1 MVIMPD
7 FKKLKVVDNF
17 YQNNLFFPMPTVA
30 ISTLCDDGMTTI
42 GSYSLVFP
50 YYIAGKD
57 YYAMILECRN
67 SSNTAQ
73 NILKNGKCALNFIK
87 DDKKYFKEVVRL
99 GFPGKTPQ
107 EKMKDCNFTL
117 VKGIAEGERPLILED
132 AYQVIECTWDDTLE
146 DAFKCKEHIGE
157 LEGVEPPYNNFNG
170 ITSKFGCHF
179 ILKIDDILME
189 EKYAENLKRGLTRTS
204 FPNVPVDYGYHDSK
218 NFWYKKF
225 KGFLPTSESIAESN
239 AGSVESVMYCAER
252 LDTKVKFTKEACE
265 LYVKIPRP
273 FMKAALLQIAEIAEQ
288 NGIDVIDKQAA
299 LKIAEIKKNKK

>member
-1 MVIMPD
+1 MPD
-7 FKKLKVVDNF
+7 FRSLKVVDNF
-17 YQNNLFFPMPTVA
+17 YQNNLFFPMPTVI
-30 ISTLCDDGMTTI
+30 ISTLCEDGTTSL

-87 DDKKYFKEVVRL
+87 DDRKYFKEAVRL
-99 GFPGKTPQ
+99 GFPGKTPA
-107 EKMKDCNFTL
+107 EKMKDCNLKL
-117 VKGIAEGERPLILED
+117 VGGKADGERPLILED
-132 AYQVIECTWDDTLE
+132 AYQVIECTWDDSLE
-146 DAFKCKEHIGE
+146 DGYKSKEHIGE

-179 ILKIDDILME
+179 ILKIDEILME
-189 EKYAENLKRGLTRTS
+189 SKYADNLRDGLKKNS

-225 KGFLPTSESIAESN
+225 KGFSPTAEAIAASN
-239 AGSVESVMYCAER
+239 SCSADSVMYCAER
-252 LDTKVKFTKEACE
+252 LDTKVRFTKEACE
-265 LYVKIPRP
+265 MYVKIPRP
-273 FMKAALLQIAEIAEQ
+273 FMKAALMQVVKIAEE
-288 NGIDVIDKQAA
+288 NGIEVIDKAA
-299 LKIAEIKKNKK
+299 AEKIAEIRKKNK

>member
-1 MVIMPD
+1 MSQ
-7 FKKLKVVDNF
+7 FRSLKVVDNF
-17 YQNNLFFPMPTVA
+17 YQNNLFYPMPTVI
-30 ISTLCDDGMTTI
+30 ISTLCDDKTTTL

-73 NILKNGKCALNFIK
+73 NILKFGKCALNFIK
-87 DDKKYFKEVVRL
+87 DDRKYFKEAVRL
-99 GFPGKTPQ
+99 GFPGKTPA
-107 EKMKDCNFTL
+107 EKMKDCNFAL
-117 VKGIAEGERPLILED
+117 VKGEAEGERPLILKD

-146 DAFKCKEHIGE
+146 DGFKAKEHIGE

-179 ILKIDDILME
+179 ILKIDKILME
-189 EKYAENLKRGLTRTS
+189 PRYADALKKGLTKTS
-204 FPNVPVDYGYHDSK
+204 FPPVPVDYGYHDSK

-225 KGFLPTSESIAESN
+225 KGFLPTSEAIADSN
-239 AGSVESVMYCAER
+239 AGSVDSVMYCAER
-252 LDTKVKFTKEACE
+252 LDTKVKFTREACE

-273 FMKAALLQIAEIAEQ
+273 FMKAALLQIAQIAEQ
-288 NGIDVIDKQAA
+288 NGIEVIDRAA
-299 LKIAEIKKNKK
+299 AERIAEIRKNKK

>member
-1 MVIMPD
+1 
-7 FKKLKVVDNF
+7 
-17 YQNNLFFPMPTVA
+17 MPTVE
-30 ISTLCDDGMTTI
+30 ISTLCEDGTTTV

-87 DDKKYFKEVVRL
+87 DDRKYFKEAVRL

-107 EKMKDCNFTL
+107 EKMKDCNFKL
-117 VKGIAEGERPLILED
+117 IKGQADGERPLILED
-132 AYQVIECTWDDTLE
+132 AYQVIECSWDDTLE
-146 DAFKCKEHIGE
+146 NGFESRLHIGE
-157 LEGVEPPYNNFNG
+157 LEGVEPPYKDFNG

-189 EKYAENLKRGLTRTS
+189 EKYADNLKNGLKRNS

-225 KGFLPTSESIAESN
+225 KGCSPITEKIADSN

-252 LDTKVKFTKEACE
+252 LDTEVKFTKEACE

-273 FMKAALLQIAEIAEQ
+273 FMKAALLQIVKIAEE
-288 NGIDVIDKQAA
+288 NGIKVIDKDAA
-299 LKIAEIKKNKK
+299 LKIAEIRKKK

>member
-1 MVIMPD
+1 MSK
-7 FKKLKVVDNF
+7 FRSLKVVDNF
-17 YQNNLFFPMPTVA
+17 YQNNLFFPMPTVE
-30 ISTLCDDGMTTI
+30 ISTLCDDGTTNI
-42 GSYSLVFP
+42 GSYSLIFP

-73 NILKNGKCALNFIK
+73 NLLKNGKCALNFIK
-87 DDKKYFKEVVRL
+87 DDRKYFKEAVRL

-107 EKMKDCNFTL
+107 EKMKDCNFKL
-117 VKGIAEGERPLILED
+117 IKGQAEGERPLIMAD
-132 AYQVIECTWDDTLE
+132 AYQVIECTWNDSLE
-146 DAFKCKEHIGE
+146 DGYKSKQHIGE

-179 ILKIDDILME
+179 ILKIDNILME
-189 EKYAENLKRGLTRTS
+189 EKYADALKNGLTRTS

-252 LDTKVKFTKEACE
+252 LDTNVKFTKEACE
-265 LYVKIPRP
+265 MYVKIPRP
-273 FMKAALLQIAEIAEQ
+273 FMKAALLQIAQIAEE
-288 NGIDVIDKQAA
+288 NGIEVIDKEAA
-299 LKIAEIKKNKK
+299 LKIAEIRKKNKNK

>member
-1 MVIMPD
+1 
-7 FKKLKVVDNF
+7 
-17 YQNNLFFPMPTVA
+17 MPTVE
-30 ISTLCDDGMTTI
+30 ISTLCEDGRTTI

-73 NILKNGKCALNFIK
+73 NLLKNGKCALNFIK
-87 DDKKYFKEVVRL
+87 DDRKYFKEAVRL
-99 GFPGKTPQ
+99 GFPGKTPE
-107 EKMKDCNFTL
+107 EKMKDCPFTL
-117 VKGIAEGERPLILED
+117 VKGQAEGERPLIIDE
-132 AYQVIECTWDDTLE
+132 AYQVIECTWDETLE
-146 DAFKCKEHIGE
+146 DGYKSKAHIGE

-179 ILKIDDILME
+179 ILKIDAILME
-189 EKYAENLKRGLTRTS
+189 EKYADNLKNGLKRTS

-225 KGFLPTSESIAESN
+225 KSVLPTAEAIADSN

-252 LDTKVKFTKEACE
+252 LDTKVRFTKEACE

-273 FMKAALLQIAEIAEQ
+273 FMKAALLQIAQIAEQ
-288 NGIDVIDKQAA
+288 NGIDVIDKEAA
-299 LKIAEIKKNKK
+299 QKIAEIRKKK

>member
-1 MVIMPD
+1 MAE
-7 FKKLKVVDNF
+7 FRKLKVVDNF
-17 YQNNLFFPMPTVA
+17 YQNNLFFPMPTVE
-30 ISTLCDDGMTTI
+30 ISTLCEDGSTNI

-73 NILKNGKCALNFIK
+73 NILRNGKCALNFIK
-87 DDKKYFKEVVRL
+87 DDRKYFKEAVRL

-107 EKMKDCNFTL
+107 EKMKDCIFEL
-117 VKGIAEGERPLILED
+117 VKGQAEGERPLIIKD
-132 AYQVIECTWDDTLE
+132 AYQVIECSWDDTLE
-146 DAFKCKEHIGE
+146 DAFKCKEHIGK

-189 EKYAENLKRGLTRTS
+189 EKYADNLKKGLTRTS

-225 KGFLPTSESIAESN
+225 KGFLPVSEKIAESN
-239 AGSVESVMYCAER
+239 ADTVESVMYCAER
-252 LDTKVKFTKEACE
+252 LDTKVRFTKEACAM
-265 LYVKIPRP
+265 YVKIPRP
-273 FMKAALLQIAEIAEQ
+273 FLKAALLQIAEIAEK
-288 NGIDVIDKQAA
+288 NGIEVIDKEAA
-299 LKIAEIKKNKK
+299 EKIAELRKKK

>member
-1 MVIMPD
+1 MSD
-7 FKKLKVVDNF
+7 FRKLKVVDNF
-17 YQNNLFFPMPTVA
+17 YQNNLFFPMPTVE
-30 ISTLCDDGMTTI
+30 ISTLCDDGTTNI

-87 DDKKYFKEVVRL
+87 DDRKYFKEAVRL

-107 EKMKDCNFTL
+107 EKMKDCIYKL
-117 VKGIAEGERPLILED
+117 VKGEAEGQRPLIIED

-146 DAFKCKEHIGE
+146 DGYKSKEHIGE
-157 LEGVEPPYNNFNG
+157 LEGVEPSYNNFNG

-179 ILKIDDILME
+179 ILKIDNILME
-189 EKYAENLKRGLTRTS
+189 EKYADALKNGLTRTA

-225 KGFLPTSESIAESN
+225 KSILPTSEGIAESN

-252 LDTKVKFTKEACE
+252 LDTKVRFTKEGCE
-265 LYVKIPRP
+265 AYVKISRP
-273 FMKAALLQIAEIAEQ
+273 FLKAALLQIAEIAEK
-288 NGIDVIDKQAA
+288 NGIEVIDKEAA
-299 LKIAEIKKNKK
+299 QRINELRKKK

>member
-1 MVIMPD
+1 MPN
-7 FKKLKVVDNF
+7 FRKLKVVDNF
-17 YQNNLFFPMPTVA
+17 YQNNLFFPMPTVEV
-30 ISTLCDDGMTTI
+30 STLCENGMTTI

-87 DDKKYFKEVVRL
+87 DDRKYFKEAVRL
-99 GFPGKTPQ
+99 GFPGKTPE
-107 EKMKDCNFTL
+107 EKMKDCIFTL
-117 VKGIAEGERPLILED
+117 VKGQAEGERPLIIDE
-132 AYQVIECTWDDTLE
+132 AYQVIECTWDDSL
-146 DAFKCKEHIGE
+146 DNGFKSKEHVGE

-170 ITSKFGCHF
+170 ITSEFGCHF
-179 ILKIDDILME
+179 ILRIDNILME
-189 EKYAENLKRGLTRTS
+189 QKYADNLKNGLTRSS

-225 KGFLPTSESIAESN
+225 KGFLPAAEGIASSN
-239 AGSVESVMYCAER
+239 ASSAESVMYCAER
-252 LDTKVKFTKEACE
+252 LDTKVRFTKEACE

-273 FMKAALLQIAEIAEQ
+273 FMKAALLQIAQIAEE
-288 NGIDVIDKQAA
+288 NGIEVIDKEAA
-299 LKIAEIKKNKK
+299 QKIAEIRKNKK

>member
-1 MVIMPD
+1 MQK
-7 FKKLKVVDNF
+7 FRSLKVVDNF
-17 YQNNLFFPMPTVA
+17 YQNNLFFPMPTVE
-30 ISTLCDDGMTTI
+30 ISTLCEDGTTNI

-87 DDKKYFKEVVRL
+87 DDRKYFKEAVRL
-99 GFPGKTPQ
+99 GFPGKTPH
-107 EKMKDCNFTL
+107 EKMKDCIFEL
-117 VKGIAEGERPLILED
+117 IKGQAEGERPLIIKD
-132 AYQVIECTWDDTLE
+132 AYQVIECTWDDSLE
-146 DAFKCKEHIGE
+146 DAYKCKQHIGE

-179 ILKIDDILME
+179 ILKIDNILME
-189 EKYAENLKRGLTRTS
+189 EKYADNLKNGLTRTS

-225 KGFLPTSESIAESN
+225 KGFLPVAEKIAESN
-239 AGSVESVMYCAER
+239 AASVESVMYCAER
-252 LDTKVKFTKEACE
+252 LDTKVRFTKEACE
-265 LYVKIPRP
+265 MYVKIPRP
-273 FMKAALLQIAEIAEQ
+273 FLKAALLQIAEIAEK
-288 NGIDVIDKQAA
+288 NGIEVIDKQAA
-299 LKIAEIKKNKK
+299 LKIAELRKKK

>member
-1 MVIMPD
+1 MSK
-7 FKKLKVVDNF
+7 FKSLKVVDNF

-30 ISTLCDDGMTTI
+30 VTTLCDDGSTTI

-57 YYAMILECRN
+57 YYAMILETRN

-73 NILKNGKCALNFIK
+73 NLLKNGKCALNFVK
-87 DDKKYFKEVVRL
+87 DDRKYFKELVRL
-99 GFPGKTPQ
+99 GFPGKTPA
-107 EKMKDCNFTL
+107 EKMKDCNL
-117 VKGIAEGERPLILED
+117 ELIKGEAEGERPLIVKD

-146 DAFKCKEHIGE
+146 DGYKSKQHIGK

-179 ILKIDDILME
+179 ILKIDKILME
-189 EKYAENLKRGLTRTS
+189 EKYADGLINGLKSTS

-225 KGFLPTSESIAESN
+225 KGFRPIAEPIASSN
-239 AGSVESVMYCAER
+239 ANSVESVMYCAER

-265 LYVKIPRP
+265 MYVKIPRP
-273 FMKAALLQIAEIAEQ
+273 FMKAALLQIVQIAEE
-288 NGIDVIDKQAA
+288 NGIDVIDKEAA
-299 LKIAEIKKNKK
+299 MKIAELRKNKK

>member
-1 MVIMPD
+1 MPN
-7 FKKLKVVDNF
+7 FRELKVVDNF
-17 YQNNLFFPMPTVA
+17 YQNNLFFPMPTVI
-30 ISTLCDDGMTTI
+30 ISTLCEDGMTTL

-87 DDKKYFKEVVRL
+87 DDRNYFKEAVRL
-99 GFPGKTPQ
+99 GFPGKTPA
-107 EKMKDCNFTL
+107 EKMKDCNFEL
-117 VKGIAEGERPLILED
+117 VKGQAEGERPLILKD
-132 AYQVIECTWDDTLE
+132 AYQVIECTWDDSLE
-146 DAFKCKEHIGE
+146 DGFKSKAHIGE
-157 LEGVEPPYNNFNG
+157 LEGVEPPYNDFNG

-179 ILKIDDILME
+179 ILKIEKILME
-189 EKYAENLKRGLTRTS
+189 EKYADNLKNGLKKNS
-204 FPNVPVDYGYHDSK
+204 FPPVPVDYGYHDSK

-225 KGFLPTSESIAESN
+225 KGFSPTSEAIAASN
-239 AGSVESVMYCAER
+239 ACSVDSVLYCAER

-273 FMKAALLQIAEIAEQ
+273 FMKAALMQIAEIAEQ
-288 NGIDVIDKQAA
+288 NGIEVIDRAA
-299 LKIAEIKKNKK
+299 AERIAELRKKKK

>member
-1 MVIMPD
+1 MPK
-7 FKKLKVVDNF
+7 FRSLKVVDNF
-17 YQNNLFFPMPTVA
+17 YQNNLFFPMPTVE
-30 ISTLCDDGMTTI
+30 ISTLCEDGTTNI

-87 DDKKYFKEVVRL
+87 DDRKYFKEAVRL
-99 GFPGKTPQ
+99 GFPGKTPH
-107 EKMKDCNFTL
+107 EKMKDCIFEL
-117 VKGIAEGERPLILED
+117 IKGQAEGERPLIIKD
-132 AYQVIECTWDDTLE
+132 AYQVIECTWDDSLE
-146 DAFKCKEHIGE
+146 DAYKCKQHIGE

-179 ILKIDDILME
+179 ILKIDNILME
-189 EKYAENLKRGLTRTS
+189 EKYADNLKNGLTRTS

-225 KGFLPTSESIAESN
+225 KGILPVAEKISDSN
-239 AGSVESVMYCAER
+239 AASVESIMYCAER
-252 LDTKVKFTKEACE
+252 LDTKVRFTKEACE
-265 LYVKIPRP
+265 MYVKIPRP
-273 FMKAALLQIAEIAEQ
+273 FLKAALLQIAEIAEK
-288 NGIDVIDKQAA
+288 NGIDVIDKEAA
-299 LKIAEIKKNKK
+299 LKIAELRKKKQ